1 MKEYVGYLKL
11 YFVRFKKNLF
21 MVQNS
26 KCTKSFNENEVSFVP
41 QPPALRQLLRPMLY
55 VSLGARMNAC
65 HTHRKDRSWVAG
77 L

>member
-1 MKEYVGYLKL
+1 
-11 YFVRFKKNLF
+11 

-26 KCTKSFNENEVSFVP
+26 KCTKSFNENEVSVVP

-65 HTHRKDRSWVAG
+65 HTHRKDNLKNKKGPLEMDTLKTSNS
-77 L
+77 